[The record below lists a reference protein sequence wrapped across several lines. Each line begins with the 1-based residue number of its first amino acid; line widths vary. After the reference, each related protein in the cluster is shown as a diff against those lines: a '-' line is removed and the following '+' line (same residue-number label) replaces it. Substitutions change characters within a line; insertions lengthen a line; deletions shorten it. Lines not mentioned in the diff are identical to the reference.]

1 MTSPPLL
8 ISSMRLPLASV
19 GQTGAASC
27 AAASQDLAAI
37 GSSHALAEPVDLGA
51 MTLLRLIGT
60 NHSDTPPVSISSG
73 MQASANHNSRIAP
86 AAVVNQL
93 CAIPFHDYAKIIIA
107 EKKWQCQPKISE
119 EKWEK
124 SVIFPFHPRYC
135 GSICFRIH
143 LFGKIFPGIFIKK
156 QQRSLFLQSL
166 LPFFINLKISFS
178 VPAFLPVPL
187 HNVQSDQARAHTLF
201 WATQWHPD
209 HGHQCRKQLCI
220 PLLPQS
226 SRTLPGATG
235 VSHTIPENS
244 LPEEDHAPG
253 RRRRSA
259 ASVPQSPGYPFPH
272 N

>member
-1 MTSPPLL
+1 
-8 ISSMRLPLASV
+8 MRLPLASV

-107 EKKWQCQPKISE
+107 EKKCLCQPKISE

-124 SVIFPFHPRYC
+124 SVIFSLYPRYS
-135 GSICFRIH
+135 GVFCFWIH
-143 LFGKIFPGIFIKK
+143 LFGKFFSESYTNSEKNDHKRLPEVL
-156 QQRSLFLQSL
+156 RSNGEMKCNLFSGASCACRKTL
-166 LPFFINLKISFS
+166 LGLR
-178 VPAFLPVPL
+178 VPAL
-187 HNVQSDQARAHTLF
+187 QARVR
-201 WATQWHPD
+201 P
-209 HGHQCRKQLCI
+209 RS
-220 PLLPQS
+220 PLLEWNKDPFQKS
-226 SRTLPGATG
+226 GSTL
-235 VSHTIPENS
+235 
-244 LPEEDHAPG
+244 
-253 RRRRSA
+253 
-259 ASVPQSPGYPFPH
+259 
-272 N
+272 

>member
-107 EKKWQCQPKISE
+107 EKKCLCQPKISE

-124 SVIFPFHPRYC
+124 SVIFSFHPRYC
-135 GSICFRIH
+135 GVICFGIH
-143 LFGKIFPGIFIKK
+143 LFEKIFSERYTKSKK
-156 QQRSLFLQSL
+156 
-166 LPFFINLKISFS
+166 
-178 VPAFLPVPL
+178 
-187 HNVQSDQARAHTLF
+187 
-201 WATQWHPD
+201 
-209 HGHQCRKQLCI
+209 
-220 PLLPQS
+220 
-226 SRTLPGATG
+226 
-235 VSHTIPENS
+235 
-244 LPEEDHAPG
+244 
-253 RRRRSA
+253 
-259 ASVPQSPGYPFPH
+259 
-272 N
+272 

>member
-93 CAIPFHDYAKIIIA
+93 HVIPLHDYAMIIIA
-107 EKKWQCQPKISE
+107 EKKWPCQPKISA
-119 EKWEK
+119 EKWGK
-124 SVIFPFHPRYC
+124 SVIFSFHPRYS
-135 GSICFRIH
+135 GVICFQIH
-143 LFGKIFPGIFIKK
+143 LFEKFFLEWYTKTWGREDVAEKKTPHPPTSWAPSPQGKGFSLR
-156 QQRSLFLQSL
+156 QRQDFFLGKSC
-166 LPFFINLKISFS
+166 
-178 VPAFLPVPL
+178 
-187 HNVQSDQARAHTLF
+187 H
-201 WATQWHPD
+201 
-209 HGHQCRKQLCI
+209 
-220 PLLPQS
+220 
-226 SRTLPGATG
+226 
-235 VSHTIPENS
+235 
-244 LPEEDHAPG
+244 
-253 RRRRSA
+253 RR
-259 ASVPQSPGYPFPH
+259 
-272 N
+272 

>member
-1 MTSPPLL
+1 
-8 ISSMRLPLASV
+8 V

-143 LFGKIFPGIFIKK
+143 LFGKIFLESYTNSEKNDCK
-156 QQRSLFLQSL
+156 SL
-166 LPFFINLKISFS
+166 LNPFS
-178 VPAFLPVPL
+178 
-187 HNVQSDQARAHTLF
+187 
-201 WATQWHPD
+201 
-209 HGHQCRKQLCI
+209 G
-220 PLLPQS
+220 
-226 SRTLPGATG
+226 LPGVPKRWVHQTV
-235 VSHTIPENS
+235 VSHKTMGY
-244 LPEEDHAPG
+244 G
-253 RRRRSA
+253 RH
-259 ASVPQSPGYPFPH
+259 PMI
-272 N
+272 